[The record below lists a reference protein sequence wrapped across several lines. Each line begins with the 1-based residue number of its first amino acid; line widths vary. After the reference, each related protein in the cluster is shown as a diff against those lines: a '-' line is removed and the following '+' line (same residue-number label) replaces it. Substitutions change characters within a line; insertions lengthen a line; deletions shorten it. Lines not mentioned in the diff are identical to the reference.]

1 MYNKLIVLKTIT
13 TATCNGEGY
22 MASSSR
28 IGTYIVMQLT
38 QEKVDL
44 LALYDLR
51 GLSLTH
57 RSIFVCMC
65 VARAS
70 VTVHVKRSNL
80 TVLT

>member
-1 MYNKLIVLKTIT
+1 
-13 TATCNGEGY
+13 

-65 VARAS
+65 VAIERQ
-70 VTVHVKRSNL
+70 
-80 TVLT
+80 